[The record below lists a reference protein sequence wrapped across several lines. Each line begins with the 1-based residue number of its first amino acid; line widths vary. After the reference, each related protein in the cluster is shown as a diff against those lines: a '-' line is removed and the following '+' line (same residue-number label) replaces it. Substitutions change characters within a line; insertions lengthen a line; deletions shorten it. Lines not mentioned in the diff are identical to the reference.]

1 MNAIRTLVQSE
12 AVRVIG
18 HAKEVSGGAWE
29 VGVVEFDNGVSLV
42 YELPTQQRGN
52 SWEIDGTKE
61 AIVGNE
67 LHLYEGS
74 ETEVYPIK
82 IVTTEA
88 NGVSIV
94 DHACVDTDPP
104 LILENPLK
112 AFGLQDIDDVAR
124 GAEWYSICRAVVEGG
139 KPEYD
144 PINGRRD

>member
-18 HAKEVSGGAWE
+18 HAKGGSGEAWE
-29 VGVVEFDNGVSLV
+29 VGVVGFDNGVSLV

-67 LHLYEGS
+67 LQLYEGS

-82 IVTTEA
+82 IVTTEV
-88 NGVSIV
+88 NGVSILTTP
-94 DHACVDTDPP
+94 A
-104 LILENPLK
+104 LI
-112 AFGLQDIDDVAR
+112 
-124 GAEWYSICRAVVEGG
+124 
-139 KPEYD
+139 
-144 PINGRRD
+144 PIRH